1 MAIANAFNARG
12 GTKYNSPISFEYP
25 VEDVITKTINH
36 RFDYRPNV
44 IVIDGD
50 GNMVYADIQ
59 YKTATQILIN
69 FAVSFTGT
77 IILR

>member
-1 MAIANAFNARG
+1 MAITNAFNSRG

-25 VEDVITKTINH
+25 VENVTTKTINH

-44 IVIDGD
+44 FIIDVN
-50 GNMVYADIQ
+50 GNMVYADVQ

-69 FAVSFTGT
+69 FALSFTGT